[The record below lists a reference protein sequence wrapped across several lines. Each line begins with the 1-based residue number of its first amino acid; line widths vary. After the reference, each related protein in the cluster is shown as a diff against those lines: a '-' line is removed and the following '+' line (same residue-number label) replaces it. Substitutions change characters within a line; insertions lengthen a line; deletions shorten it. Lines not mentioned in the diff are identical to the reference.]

1 MARGKSGRVVLE
13 IDPDLKKTLYS
24 VLESDQKTMK
34 EWFVAE
40 AEQLIYEHKQPSLFK
55 KSVSKVINDE
65 GEK

>member
-24 VLESDQKTMK
+24 ILESDQRTMK

-40 AEQLIYEHKQPSLFK
+40 AEQLIYEHKQPLLLK
-55 KSVSKVINDE
+55 KSASKDDE
-65 GEK
+65 NKGEK